1 MNDKKFLAAII
12 FFGIIFSFVLNQIF
26 YEPARREILTT
37 QLETRRLRE
46 VEREI
51 FELKTRHGNL
61 SALVEQKN
69 SEVDAAKKFFPTTLT
84 QDEFIDELYRAA
96 EFHKAQIISVR
107 AGEINSEEK
116 FQSQVVSVSLE
127 ADYVSLLNFL
137 RVILDGERLARL
149 ENFSATSADDG
160 VVSCEMSFK
169 IFAAAP

>member
-12 FFGIIFSFVLNQIF
+12 FFGIILSFALNQFF
-26 YEPARREILTT
+26 YEPARREILNTE
-37 QLETRRLRE
+37 LETRRLRE
-46 VEREI
+46 IEREI
-51 FELKTRHGNL
+51 FELKTRHENL
-61 SALVEQKN
+61 SALVEQKD
-69 SEVDAAKKFFPTTLT
+69 SEVDAAKKFLPTTLA

-96 EFHKAQIISVR
+96 EVYKAQIVSVSS
-107 AGEINSEEK
+107 GEIISEEK

-149 ENFSATSADDG
+149 ENFSATSAGDG